1 MAEYYKPTKQEV
13 EKLGEDARKVAEVMA
28 KAMFAE
34 SQDKRTCM
42 IAAMRVASGAAAM
55 GGLDLHRSVQMFMAF
70 YKEAEASF
78 GEGTMQ

>member
-28 KAMFAE
+28 KAMFDA

-42 IAAMRVASGAAAM
+42 VAAMRVASGAAAM

-78 GEGTMQ
+78 DKETLQ

>member
-1 MAEYYKPTKQEV
+1 MTEYYKPTREEV

-28 KAMFAE
+28 KAMFEA

-42 IAAMRVASGAAAM
+42 IAAMRIAAGAAAM

-70 YKEAEASF
+70 YKEADASF
-78 GEGTMQ
+78 DRETLQ